1 VFPDLDELRHA
12 LGLIV
17 LVTVPVNLGVWL
29 LIHPLARTWRRV
41 GPVGSYAALTV
52 PSLAVAAWLWSS
64 RRTLLGADLGLHPV
78 LVAIAVGAFAAAIAI
93 ARVRRRQLTSR
104 ILAGVPEL
112 SRDKGRLLTEGIYAR
127 TRNPRYLEF
136 LLFALGFVAIA
147 NHAGTWLL
155 WALCFP
161 GVHLVVLLEERELR
175 DRFGA
180 EYDAYCRRVARY
192 LPPLGS

>member
-17 LVTVPVNLGVWL
+17 LVTVPIDLGVWL

-52 PSLAVAAWLWSS
+52 PSLAVALVEPPHAARRRPRPAS
-64 RRTLLGADLGLHPV
+64 RARRDRRRGVRGGDRDRARAP
-78 LVAIAVGAFAAAIAI
+78 AAAHVAHPRRRPGAI
-93 ARVRRRQLTSR
+93 ARQGPAPHGGHLRQDAESPLPRVPAVR
-104 ILAGVPEL
+104 A
-112 SRDKGRLLTEGIYAR
+112 
-127 TRNPRYLEF
+127 
-136 LLFALGFVAIA
+136 GFVAIA

-161 GVHLVVLLEERELR
+161 GIHLVVLLEERELR